1 MSASPQSGPSYPSA
15 PLILASGS
23 AIRRDIMSGAGL
35 DFEVIVKPVDE
46 AAIKTAMLSEGARP
60 REIADALAEA
70 KALRVSR
77 ALMMEGRSGLVIGA
91 DQVMVMDDVL
101 FDKPVSVEAARD
113 RLKAMRGERHELVGS
128 VVVARDG
135 TPVWRHVSETRLW
148 MRDFSDAF
156 LEDYLSREGDL
167 VTKSVG
173 AYRFEGPGAQLFTK
187 VEGDFFSIL
196 GLSLLP
202 LLQYLRDCGAVAT

>member
-1 MSASPQSGPSYPSA
+1 MSR
-15 PLILASGS
+15 LILASGS
-23 AIRRDIMSGAGL
+23 SIRRDLMIGAGL

-46 AAIKTAMLSEGARP
+46 AAIKSAMLADGAKP

-77 ALMMEGRSGLVIGA
+77 QTDGLVIGA
-91 DQVMVMDDVL
+91 DQVMVMDGEL
-101 FDKPVSVEAARD
+101 FDKPTSTAEARE
-113 RLKAMRGERHELVGS
+113 RLLAMRGKRHELIGS
-128 VVVARDG
+128 VVVASNG
-135 TPVWRHVSETRLW
+135 SAVWRYVSETKLW

-156 LEDYLSREGDL
+156 LDDYLAREGDL
-167 VTKSVG
+167 VMKSVG
-173 AYRFEGPGAQLFTK
+173 AYRFEGPGAQLFSH

-202 LLQYLRDCGAVAT
+202 LLQYLRDCKAISS

>member
-1 MSASPQSGPSYPSA
+1 MSR
-15 PLILASGS
+15 LILASGS
-23 AIRRDIMSGAGL
+23 AIRRDIMIGAGL

-46 AAIKTAMLSEGARP
+46 AAIKTAMLDEGARP

-77 ALMMEGRSGLVIGA
+77 QEEGLVIGA
-91 DQVMVMDDVL
+91 DQVMVMDGKL
-101 FDKPVSVEAARD
+101 FDKPTSMDAARE
-113 RLKAMRGERHELVGS
+113 RLQLMRGKRHELVGS
-128 VVVARDG
+128 VVVASG
-135 TPVWRHVSETRLW
+135 GAPVWRYVSETKLW
-148 MRDFSDAF
+148 MRDFSDTF
-156 LEDYLSREGDL
+156 LEEYLAGEGDL

-173 AYRFEGPGAQLFTK
+173 AYRFEGPGSQLFSR

-202 LLQYLRDCGAVAT
+202 LLQYLRDCGAIAS